1 MNRLSDSEFTIMQEI
16 WSRSGPVTAGGLVEA
31 FSERRCWKIQ
41 TVSTFLTRLVDKGML
56 TCEKHGGQNLYRV
69 AVSEADY
76 RAGETRDFLREV
88 HGGSVQSFFAALGSP
103 GSLSGAGDRGAA
115 PLARRGGDKMTAFFF
130 PASFPFR

>member
-56 TCEKHGGQNLYRV
+56 T
-69 AVSEADY
+69 DY

-103 GSLSGAGDRGAA
+103 GSLSGAEIEE
-115 PLARRGGDKMTAFFF
+115 LRRWLDGEGTK
-130 PASFPFR
+130 